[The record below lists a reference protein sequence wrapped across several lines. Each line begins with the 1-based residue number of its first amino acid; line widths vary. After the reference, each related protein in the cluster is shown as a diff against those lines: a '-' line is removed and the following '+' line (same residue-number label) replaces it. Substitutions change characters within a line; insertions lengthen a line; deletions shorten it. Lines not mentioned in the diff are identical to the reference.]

1 MDSRELRFVNHGLF
15 PGAEDADNIQGNT
28 SSLSSTSTPSGK
40 PLIVGNGDVD
50 HIHLLSSQLKSLLC
64 SEDFTDVTFIVEGEK
79 FAAHRVILSARCEY
93 FRALLYGG
101 MKESNS
107 ADEITLPDTAV
118 TSFRVLLEYLYTGII
133 YLRDSKEDDIIDLL
147 GLAHKYGLLALQSSI
162 GNYLESI
169 INVCNVST
177 IYDVSCLY
185 QLQNLTDKCLMFM
198 DHNAVDVL
206 ETDAF
211 TSLSEIAIIT
221 IISRDSFCA
230 PEVKIFKAVSDWINA
245 NSEGG
250 KDFRHVLKIIRLPLI
265 SLHDLFHDVRE
276 SKLFESDVIL
286 DAIQMKTECKVNDM
300 PFRGHLEEENNLAQ
314 ECHGAEV
321 LSGEFRDTLF
331 GEYTYYDLERG
342 FTRHL
347 IGEEDKQGI
356 IIGLGRPSIIN
367 NITLHLWDKDHRS
380 YSYTVE
386 CSLDNQN
393 WTLIV
398 NYSKYL
404 CRSRQNIYFLPKVV
418 KYVRVLGTNN
428 SVNRYFHLVTFKCS
442 YTAVVPEHRSGIIF
456 PSSNVAFIREN
467 ALLIEG
473 VSRNRNALIDGNT
486 ENYDWESGYTCHQ
499 IGSGCITIQLAQP
512 YIIGSMRMLLWDCD
526 SREYSFYIEVSLD
539 QNEWEMVIDKRNE
552 NCRCWQYMYFKER
565 PVSFIKIVGTRNT
578 ANEVFHVVH
587 FEAPSLAVADDE
599 ATSLSLSAKPI
610 SIHNDPSSEERIN
623 IDDNITDVVNLE
635 GSSLPPAVME
645 DA

>member
-1 MDSRELRFVNHGLF
+1 MDSRELRFANHGLF
-15 PGAEDADNIQGNT
+15 PGLEDPETTQVTIN
-28 SSLSSTSTPSGK
+28 SSASTCGK
-40 PLIVGNGDVD
+40 SLLTINGDVD
-50 HIHLLSSQLKSLLC
+50 HIQLLSSQLKSLLC

-79 FAAHRVILSARCEY
+79 FNAHRVILSARCDY

-107 ADEITLPDTAV
+107 MEEIVLPDTPL
-118 TSFRVLLEYLYTGII
+118 TSFRVLLEYLYTGMI
-133 YLRDSKEDDIIDLL
+133 YLKDSKEDDLIDLL
-147 GLAHKYGLLALQSSI
+147 GLAHKYGLLALQSAI
-162 GNYLESI
+162 GVYLESI
-169 INVCNVST
+169 ISVGNVSV

-185 QLQNLTDKCLMFM
+185 QLNSLRDKCLMYM

-206 ETDAF
+206 DTDAF
-211 TSLSEIAIIT
+211 ANLSEIAMIT

-230 PEVKIFKAVSDWINA
+230 PEVKIFKAVSDWIKGNKEA
-245 NSEGG
+245 G
-250 KDFRHVLKIIRLPLI
+250 KDFSHILKIIRLPLI

-300 PFRGHLEEENNLAQ
+300 PFRGHLEEETNLAQ
-314 ECHGAEV
+314 ACHGAEV

-347 IGEEDKQGI
+347 IGDDDKQGI
-356 IIGLGRPSIIN
+356 VIGLGRPSIIN
-367 NITLHLWDKDHRS
+367 NITLLLWDKDHRS
-380 YSYTVE
+380 YSYSIE

-393 WTLIV
+393 WTPVV

-404 CRSRQNIYFLPKVV
+404 CRSTQQIFFLPKVV
-418 KYVRVLGTNN
+418 KYIRVLGTFN

-442 YTAVVPEHRSGIIF
+442 YTASVPEFRNCIIV
-456 PSSNVAFIREN
+456 PTSNVAFIREN

-512 YIIGSMRMLLWDCD
+512 YFIGSMRMLLWDCD

-539 QNEWEMVIDKRNE
+539 QNEWEMVVDKRQE
-552 NCRCWQYMYFKER
+552 NCRCWQQMNFKAR

-587 FEAPSLAVADDE
+587 FEAPASVIEDND
-599 ATSLSLSAKPI
+599 TS
-610 SIHNDPSSEERIN
+610 
-623 IDDNITDVVNLE
+623 T
-635 GSSLPPAVME
+635 SSLPSSTLKVAGIAAAGPEVRNTESNSME
-645 DA
+645 GSNVSDVEGGDYESSLVSQ